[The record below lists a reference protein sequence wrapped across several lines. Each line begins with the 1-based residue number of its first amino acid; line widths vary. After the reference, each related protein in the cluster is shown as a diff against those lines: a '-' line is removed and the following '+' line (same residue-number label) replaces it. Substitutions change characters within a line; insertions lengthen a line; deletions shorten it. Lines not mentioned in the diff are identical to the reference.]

1 MDANR
6 LASDT
11 IAAMDETKGTRP
23 VTIRDVARV
32 AQVSVTTV
40 SHALSSKRPVSPE
53 TAERIRAA
61 IEHLGY
67 VPHSGARSLQRGR
80 ADMIGLVV
88 PDVSD
93 PFFGALA
100 VSVERSADAVDLG
113 VVLSRSISPA
123 ERDARYFNLLRSR
136 SIDGLIYVA
145 GEARVDDRL
154 VELAA
159 RHPIVLADESIRGL
173 EDIPLVAADH
183 FQGGRLVAK
192 HLHGLG
198 HRRVAVLTGP
208 TGLWSADER
217 VSGFRSVF
225 EDAVV
230 VPGDFT
236 EEVAYH
242 RTAKL
247 LGSAEPPT
255 AIFASNDVS
264 AFGVIDAARDRGL
277 QVPDDRSVVGF
288 DDIPL
293 SRRLSPPLTT
303 VRQPVEEIGRT
314 AVSTLTALI
323 AGDEIDSPPRSPVEL
338 IVRGTTHPPRS

>member
-1 MDANR
+1 
-6 LASDT
+6 
-11 IAAMDETKGTRP
+11 MDEPKGTQP
-23 VTIRDVARV
+23 VTIRDVAKV

-40 SHALSSKRPVSPE
+40 SHALSGKRPVSPE

-100 VSVERSADAVDLG
+100 VSVERSADAFDLG
-113 VVLSRSISPA
+113 VVLSSSIRPA
-123 ERDARYFNLLRSR
+123 ERDARYLNLLRSR

-145 GEARVDDRL
+145 GEARVDERL
-154 VELAA
+154 VQLAG
-159 RHPIVLADESIRGL
+159 RHPIVLADESVGDL
-173 EDIPLVAADH
+173 DAIPLVAADH
-183 FQGGRLVAK
+183 FQGGRLVAE
-192 HLHGLG
+192 HLRDLG
-198 HRRVAVLTGP
+198 HTRVAVLTGP
-208 TGLWSADER
+208 IGLWSADER
-217 VSGFRSVF
+217 VSGFRAVF
-225 EDAVV
+225 PDAVV

-242 RTAKL
+242 RTSKL
-247 LGSAEPPT
+247 LGSTEPPT

-264 AFGVIDAARDRGL
+264 AFGVIDAAHDRGL
-277 QVPDDRSVVGF
+277 QVPDDLSVVGF

-303 VRQPVEEIGRT
+303 VRQPVEEIGRI
-314 AVSTLTALI
+314 AVETLTALI
-323 AGDEIDSPPRSPVEL
+323 AGDETGSPARSAVELIIRDTTRPPRS
-338 IVRGTTHPPRS
+338 